1 MTTTTAKL
9 PKGFISDVYFSYTCI
24 ANPKFKYESTTEKEY
39 SVNIILSKEQAK
51 AFKAININGLK
62 INKTVKEISTE
73 DFEKS
78 QKFPPP
84 YPDQDSQ
91 YIVTL
96 TQNLK
101 TTKGDPLPDYLRPI
115 SYKQLDNGATE
126 NITDVEI
133 GNGSFGDV
141 SYTQYPGKKGI
152 TVKLSAILVKELVP
166 YVKANSDPW
175 AAACVSTSKPSAS
188 SASRP
193 VKQEEVEEDIDESD
207 LPFWF

>member
-1 MTTTTAKL
+1 MTTTTVKL
-9 PKGFISDVYFSYTCI
+9 PKGFLTDVYFSYTCI
-24 ANPKFKYESTTEKEY
+24 ANPKFKYESNTEKEY

-51 AFKAININGLK
+51 AFKSININGLK

-101 TTKGDPLPDYLRPI
+101 TTKGDPLPDYLRPV

-175 AAACVSTSKPSAS
+175 AAACVSTSKPSTS

-193 VKQEEVEEDIDESD
+193 IRQEKVEEDIDESD
-207 LPFWF
+207 LPF

>member
-1 MTTTTAKL
+1 MTTTTVKL
-9 PKGFISDVYFSYTCI
+9 PKGFLTDVYFSYTCI
-24 ANPKFKYESTTEKEY
+24 ATPKFKYESKTEKEY
-39 SVNIILSKEQAK
+39 SVNILLSKEQAK
-51 AFKAININGLK
+51 AFKSININGLK

-101 TTKGDPLPDYLRPI
+101 TTKGDPLPDYLRPV

-193 VKQEEVEEDIDESD
+193 AAKQEEVDEEIDESD
-207 LPFWF
+207 LPF

>member
-51 AFKAININGLK
+51 AFKAITVNGLK
-62 INKTVKEISTE
+62 INKTVKEIDTE

-91 YIVTL
+91 YIVTF
-96 TQNLK
+96 TQNVK
-101 TTKGDPLPDYLRPI
+101 TSKGDPLPEYLRPVT
-115 SYKQLDNGATE
+115 YKSLDNGATE
-126 NITDVEI
+126 NITDVEV
-133 GNGSFGDV
+133 GNGSFGDI

-152 TVKLSAILVKELVP
+152 TVKLSAILVKDLVP

-175 AAACVSTSKPSAS
+175 AAACVSTKSTS
-188 SASRP
+188 SAP
-193 VKQEEVEEDIDESD
+193 ATTKKPEVLEDDDVDESD
-207 LPFWF
+207 LPF

>member
-1 MTTTTAKL
+1 MTTTTVKL
-9 PKGFISDVYFSYTCI
+9 PKGFLTDVYFSYTCI
-24 ANPKFKYESTTEKEY
+24 ANPKFKYESNTEKEY

-207 LPFWF
+207 LPF

>member
-1 MTTTTAKL
+1 MTTTVKL
-9 PKGFISDVYFSYTCI
+9 PKGFITDVYFSYTCI

-39 SVNIILSKEQAK
+39 SVNIVLSKEQAK
-51 AFKAININGLK
+51 AFKSININGLK

-84 YPDQDSQ
+84 YPDQDYQ

-101 TTKGDPLPDYLRPI
+101 TTKGDPLPDYLRPV

-175 AAACVSTSKPSAS
+175 AAACVSTPKPSTS
-188 SASRP
+188 SSSPP

-207 LPFWF
+207 LPF

>member
-1 MTTTTAKL
+1 MTTTTVKL
-9 PKGFISDVYFSYTCI
+9 PKGFLTDVYFSYTCI
-24 ANPKFKYESTTEKEY
+24 ANPKFKYESNTEKEY

-51 AFKAININGLK
+51 AFKSININGLK

-101 TTKGDPLPDYLRPI
+101 TTKGDPLPDYLRPV

-188 SASRP
+188 RP
-193 VKQEEVEEDIDESD
+193 ATKQEEVEEDIDESD
-207 LPFWF
+207 LPF

>member
-1 MTTTTAKL
+1 MTTTTVKL
-9 PKGFISDVYFSYTCI
+9 PKGFLTDVYFSYTCI
-24 ANPKFKYESTTEKEY
+24 ANPKFKYESNTEKEY

-51 AFKAININGLK
+51 AFKSININGLK

-101 TTKGDPLPDYLRPI
+101 TTKGDPLPDYLRPV

-193 VKQEEVEEDIDESD
+193 ATKQEEVEEDIDESD
-207 LPFWF
+207 LPF

>member
-51 AFKAININGLK
+51 AFKAITVNGLK

-207 LPFWF
+207 LPF